1 LSAPSTGDPLLDD
14 AYRIVTIHR
23 ASAPTGS
30 VGRDWHMYRIAQGA
44 NVITGYRRGEAAA
57 VTADVEKIVAAL
69 NERRHGRRGRVD
81 LRPGRPP
88 ANAVAAREREET

>member
-1 LSAPSTGDPLLDD
+1 VTDPSPADTLDD
-14 AYRIVTIHR
+14 AYRIVAIHR
-23 ASAPTGS
+23 ANAPTGS

-44 NVITGYRRGEAAA
+44 NLITGYRRGEAAA

-81 LRPGRPP
+81 LRPGRPAAAAP
-88 ANAVAAREREET
+88 VATSEREET

>member
-1 LSAPSTGDPLLDD
+1 LTAPLSGDPLIDD
-14 AYRIVTIHR
+14 AYRIVAIHR
-23 ASAPTGS
+23 ANAPTGS

-81 LRPGRPP
+81 LRPGRP
-88 ANAVAAREREET
+88 AATAVATPEREET

>member
-1 LSAPSTGDPLLDD
+1 MAGDLIDD
-14 AYRIVTIHR
+14 AYRIVAIHR

-30 VGRDWHMYRIAQGA
+30 VGRDWHMYRIAQGT
-44 NVITGYRRGEAAA
+44 NMITGYRRGEAAA

-81 LRPGRPP
+81 LRPAGRPATP
-88 ANAVAAREREET
+88 VSLPESEDP